1 MPDLAGV
8 RVLIVE
14 DEGMVAIM
22 LEEMLEEL
30 GCEVAASVATVARAE
45 EAVRSTPVDVALLDV
60 NLAGETTIDFAHRL
74 ARHPIPFVFS
84 TGYGIAG
91 VPLDLR
97 DRPVLA
103 KPFPPG
109 DLKRAIE
116 YVLSVTD

>member
-1 MPDLAGV
+1 V
-8 RVLIVE
+8 RGRAVLICVQRWAR
-14 DEGMVAIM
+14 GHGLRAIEH
-22 LEEMLEEL
+22 L
-30 GCEVAASVATVARAE
+30 R
-45 EAVRSTPVDVALLDV
+45 
-60 NLAGETTIDFAHRL
+60 LAGETTIDFAHRL

-91 VPLDLR
+91 MPLDLR

-103 KPFPPG
+103 KPFSPR